1 MRSNRDRGKYYRRC
15 IYYENDISAE
25 KASEIKGTRFQ
36 KKNVNS
42 LRQKDFSNEKE
53 KRQKVFDCI
62 SFVIPG
68 KKCLAFCLF

>member
-1 MRSNRDRGKYYRRC
+1 MRT
-15 IYYENDISAE
+15 YENDISAE

-62 SFVIPG
+62 KNEDRQEVRNERCFLPFLVF
-68 KKCLAFCLF
+68 KVL